1 MPGMVHTYPIGIPI
15 GGSGALVDALIRC
28 LKLYG
33 AELGDKTEVAKV
45 VVESGR
51 AVGVR
56 LASGETIRARNGVIG
71 QIHPWLLGTMV
82 DGLDPGVAARARRS
96 RPAPLRSCRCILRS
110 RNRRNTAPATPPDA

>member
-28 LKLYG
+28 LKSHG
-33 AELGDKTEVAKV
+33 GELRGKTEVAKV

-51 AVGVR
+51 AVEVK
-56 LASGETIRARNGVIG
+56 LVSGETIRARNGVIG

-82 DGLDPGVAARARRS
+82 DGLDPASPRALGES
-96 RPAPLRSCRCILRS
+96 RPAPLRSCRCILR
-110 RNRRNTAPATPPDA
+110 